1 VIMKSRRDFLKVMTA
16 GTCGALAHQILNPGF
31 AAYADP
37 LGALNNNRVFV
48 LINFSGGVSYNIAP
62 PYVGAYRDRNP
73 TISYGAGD
81 SLYLNSTQGLH
92 PSLTALHSVWGEG
105 KLAVLNLIG
114 AGEDQSRSHD
124 EATKQ
129 WHTGRSIVS
138 GVSEGWGARL
148 TSQLQSSLG
157 GVSLSGSNDLIRGG
171 TNPPRAVGNLSSL
184 GESPIFW
191 SNDSTEFLKMTRTN
205 IVQASSH
212 PSNPSYDYAK
222 ESLLKF
228 QASAELL
235 RSYANLSL
243 PVTFPNTGLGNRLRD
258 AARLIVAGPTIGLR
272 FIYVEFGGFDT
283 HAGERAALT
292 SRLNE
297 YNGAMSSFIQ
307 CLKSL
312 NRWNDIVI
320 AGMSEFSRTM
330 ENSSQGTDHGAAG
343 PMFVLGGRVKGGQ
356 KTPAPT
362 ATDVGNYQYIQNSHG
377 TFAQVYAE
385 VLSEFM
391 GLNAQSVFN
400 GDIVAS
406 PYFDVI

>member
-1 VIMKSRRDFLKVMTA
+1 MKSRRDFLKVMTA
-16 GTCGALAHQILNPGF
+16 GTCGALAHRILNPGF

-37 LGALNNNRVFV
+37 LGSANSNRVFV

-62 PYVGAYRDRNP
+62 PYVGLYRDRNP
-73 TISYGAGD
+73 TISYGPTDPGA
-81 SLYLNSTQGLH
+81 LVLNSTQGLH
-92 PSLTALHSVWGEG
+92 PSLTALNQVWGEG
-105 KLAVLNLIG
+105 RLAVLNLIG
-114 AGEDQSRSHD
+114 AGSRQSRSHD
-124 EATKQ
+124 EATTQ
-129 WHTGRSIVS
+129 WHTGRSNIT

-157 GVSLSGSNDLIRGG
+157 GISLSGSNTLIRGG
-171 TNPPRAVGNLSSL
+171 ANPPRAVGNLSSL
-184 GESPIFW
+184 GEQPIFW
-191 SNDSTEFLKMTRTN
+191 DNNATEFLKMTRTN
-205 IVQASSH
+205 VVQASSH
-212 PSNPSYDYAK
+212 PSNPGFDYAK

-235 RSYANLSL
+235 RTYEDLTL
-243 PVTFPNTGLGNRLRD
+243 PVAFPNTGLGNRLRD

-283 HAGERAALT
+283 HAGERATLT

-297 YNGAMSSFIQ
+297 FNGAIGPFIQ

-343 PMFVLGGRVKGGQ
+343 PQFVLGGLVKGGQ

-362 ATDVGNYQYIQNSHG
+362 ASDVGNYQYILNSHG
-377 TFAQVYAE
+377 TFAQVYSE
-385 VLSEFM
+385 IVSEFL

-400 GDIVAS
+400 GDIAAS